1 MGFLS
6 KIFGKKE
13 VELKL
18 PKVIEDVNLIKTM
31 EGHLDRVLGVKF
43 SADGKKLVSG
53 SFDETVM
60 LWDVASGQSLFTMK
74 GHETWVEC
82 IDFSRNGKL
91 LASGSTDS
99 TVRIWDAETGK
110 CLHVCKGKD
119 LDIIRL
125 SSFQ

>member
-6 KIFGKKE
+6 NIFGKKE

-53 SFDETVM
+53 SFDEQVM
-60 LWDVASGQSLFTMK
+60 LWDVESGRKLLTMK
-74 GHETWVEC
+74 GHDTWVEC
-82 IDFSRNGKL
+82 IDISRDGRR
-91 LASGSTDS
+91 LASGSDD
-99 TVRIWDAETGK
+99 RKIKLWA
-110 CLHVCKGKD
+110 
-119 LDIIRL
+119 IR
-125 SSFQ
+125 

>member
-18 PKVIEDVNLIKTM
+18 PKIIEDVNLIKTM

-53 SFDETVM
+53 SFDEQVM
-60 LWDVASGQSLFTMK
+60 LWDVESGKSLLTMK

-82 IDFSRNGKL
+82 
-91 LASGSTDS
+91 
-99 TVRIWDAETGK
+99 
-110 CLHVCKGKD
+110 
-119 LDIIRL
+119 L
-125 SSFQ
+125 SLIHI

>member
-18 PKVIEDVNLIKTM
+18 PKVIEDVNLVKTM

-60 LWDVASGQSLFTMK
+60 LWDVESGQSLLTMK
-74 GHETWVEC
+74 GHDTWVEC
-82 IDFSRNGKL
+82 IDFSRDGKL

-99 TVRIWDAETGK
+99 TVRIWDAATGQ
-110 CLHVCKGKD
+110 CLHVCKGHD
-119 LDIIRL
+119 TAVR
-125 SSFQ
+125 